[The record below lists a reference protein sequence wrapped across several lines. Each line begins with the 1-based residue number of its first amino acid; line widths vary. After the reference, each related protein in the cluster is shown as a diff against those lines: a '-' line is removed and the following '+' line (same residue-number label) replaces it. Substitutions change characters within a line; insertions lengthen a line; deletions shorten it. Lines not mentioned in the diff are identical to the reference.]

1 MKMLCSIVM
10 VGLVAVWMVS
20 TLNLA
25 IATGTSSD
33 VMSGLTVAMGPEDL
47 KGKKRILVDGLAT
60 QEDCDMLLDLAQVG
74 AKAYYQGRHHYSDFE
89 VVEGIQLDE
98 TAKLVQKGVIT
109 VESADRFL
117 TLTEKARQFVHRY
130 FGLGPELYVQFT
142 HLVCRT
148 AEPYSSD
155 QRIDLSHTVHS
166 DNCKL
171 NYNDWTCE
179 PYEPHL
185 GPLHARHYSSVIFLN
200 DGFKG
205 GKFFFSNR
213 NLTAEATVQ
222 PKCGRVVAFSS
233 GPENPHGV
241 QAVVEGRRCVIA
253 VWFTLD
259 KTHDELR
266 RHEARKV
273 VDSLWKSG
281 GHQSKAEL

>member
-1 MKMLCSIVM
+1 
-10 VGLVAVWMVS
+10 
-20 TLNLA
+20 
-25 IATGTSSD
+25 
-33 VMSGLTVAMGPEDL
+33 MGPEDL

-60 QEDCDMLLDLAQVG
+60 QEDCDMLLDLAQ
-74 AKAYYQGRHHYSDFE
+74 ASALINTSTLFWGRFVDSPTNRNTPLK
-89 VVEGIQLDE
+89 Q

-130 FGLGPELYVQFT
+130 FRLGPELYVQFT

-171 NYNDWTCE
+171 NYDDWTCE